1 MSISHARKGKLHTW
15 KSGAAKAVGFKD
27 GAVITHTAK
36 AGKPADMNT
45 AAKTKGTAIANV
57 RAKKRAVA
65 NAAGIARVQ
74 ALWSSDR
81 MSPEALRRRI
91 ENDAK
96 WEAEHRA
103 ISAFSGVVRG
113 R

>member
-1 MSISHARKGKLHTW
+1 MSNSHARKGKLRTW
-15 KSGAAKAVGFKD
+15 KTGAAKAVGFKD
-27 GAVITHTAK
+27 GAAITSIVN
-36 AGKPADMNT
+36 AGKPADMT
-45 AAKTKGTAIANV
+45 AAAQKKVAGTVNV
-57 RAKKRAVA
+57 RAQKRAIA

-74 ALWSSDR
+74 ALWSSER

-103 ISAFSGVVRG
+103 ISAFSGIAR
-113 R
+113 

>member
-1 MSISHARKGKLHTW
+1 MSNSHARKGKLHTW
-15 KSGAAKAVGFKD
+15 KTGAAKAGGFNE
-27 GAVITHTAK
+27 GAVITSTVEVS
-36 AGKPADMNT
+36 KPADLST
-45 AAKTKGTAIANV
+45 AAKKKVSAVVKV
-57 RAKKRAVA
+57 RAQKREIA

-91 ENDAK
+91 ENDVK

-103 ISAFSGVVRG
+103 ISAFSGIVR
-113 R
+113 